1 MKALDIALKD
11 LKSSFRS
18 ATALIFMFGVPL
30 LVTGMFY
37 FMFGNIASQGEFN
50 LPRTSVVVANLDQDA
65 PRLQTGSGDVPGGI
79 EANTLSE
86 LVLEV
91 LRSEDMEELL
101 EVSIAQDAQ
110 SARAAVDNQ
119 QAQVAVIIPAGF
131 SRGFAD
137 MYGQSTIEFY
147 QDPTLTIGPGIVK
160 SILSQFMDG
169 LSGVKIAVDVF
180 MNQTDQVDS
189 AIIGQA
195 IQLYLANSPTQSEN
209 LSEELLDVNVPGD
222 VQVSVNPLVRIIGPI
237 MGGMMIFYAF
247 FTGTTS
253 AQTILQ
259 EEEQHTLQRLFTT
272 PTAQST
278 ILSGKFLAVFLTVF
292 VQMTVLL
299 ILARLIFRIEWGNL
313 VSVILFTLGVVCV
326 AASFGIFIN
335 SMLKSTKQGGIIFGG
350 VLTFTGMVGMI
361 SIFAINSPTAARLGN
376 SVSLLVPQGWAV
388 RGLLQAMNAQP
399 VMDVLMTTL
408 VMLTWSV
415 VFFVIGI
422 WRFNK
427 RYS

>member
-1 MKALDIALKD
+1 
-11 LKSSFRS
+11 
-18 ATALIFMFGVPL
+18 
-30 LVTGMFY
+30 
-37 FMFGNIASQGEFN
+37 

-65 PRLQTGSGDVPGGI
+65 PRLQTGSGDIPGGI

-415 VFFVIGI
+415 VFFVFGI

>member
-1 MKALDIALKD
+1 
-11 LKSSFRS
+11 
-18 ATALIFMFGVPL
+18 MFGVPL

-65 PRLQTGSGDVPGGI
+65 PRLQTGSGDIPGGI

-415 VFFVIGI
+415 VFFVFGI

-427 RYS
+427 RYA

>member
-65 PRLQTGSGDVPGGI
+65 PRLQTGSGDIPGGI

-415 VFFVIGI
+415 VFFVFGI

-427 RYS
+427 RYA

>member
-65 PRLQTGSGDVPGGI
+65 PRLQTGSGDIPGGI

>member
-1 MKALDIALKD
+1 
-11 LKSSFRS
+11 
-18 ATALIFMFGVPL
+18 MFGVPL

-415 VFFVIGI
+415 VFFVFGI

-427 RYS
+427 RYA

>member
-65 PRLQTGSGDVPGGI
+65 PRLQTGSGDIPGGI

-195 IQLYLANSPTQSEN
+195 IQLYFANSPTQSEN
-209 LSEELLDVNVPGD
+209 LSEELLDVNVPGE

-415 VFFVIGI
+415 VFFVFGI

-427 RYS
+427 RYA

>member
-1 MKALDIALKD
+1 
-11 LKSSFRS
+11 
-18 ATALIFMFGVPL
+18 
-30 LVTGMFY
+30 
-37 FMFGNIASQGEFN
+37 
-50 LPRTSVVVANLDQDA
+50 
-65 PRLQTGSGDVPGGI
+65 
-79 EANTLSE
+79 
-86 LVLEV
+86 
-91 LRSEDMEELL
+91 
-101 EVSIAQDAQ
+101 
-110 SARAAVDNQ
+110 
-119 QAQVAVIIPAGF
+119 
-131 SRGFAD
+131 
-137 MYGQSTIEFY
+137 EFY

-195 IQLYLANSPTQSEN
+195 IQLYFANSPTQSEN
-209 LSEELLDVNVPGD
+209 LSEELLDVNVPGE

>member
-1 MKALDIALKD
+1 
-11 LKSSFRS
+11 SFRS

>member
-1 MKALDIALKD
+1 
-11 LKSSFRS
+11 
-18 ATALIFMFGVPL
+18 MFGVPL

-195 IQLYLANSPTQSEN
+195 IQLYLANSPTQSDN
-209 LSEELLDVNVPGD
+209 LAEELLNVSVPGD

>member
-1 MKALDIALKD
+1 
-11 LKSSFRS
+11 
-18 ATALIFMFGVPL
+18 MFGVPL

>member
-18 ATALIFMFGVPL
+18 ATALVFMFGVPL

-65 PRLQTGSGDVPGGI
+65 PRLQRGSGDVPGGI

-86 LVLEV
+86 LVVEV

-110 SARAAVDNQ
+110 SARAAVDTQ
-119 QAQVAVIIPAGF
+119 QAQVAVIIPEGF
-131 SRGFAD
+131 SRRFAD

-180 MNQTDQVDS
+180 LNQAEEVDS
-189 AIIGQA
+189 AIVGQA
-195 IQLYLANSPTQSEN
+195 IQMYLKNSPTQSDD

-253 AQTILQ
+253 AQTIIQ
-259 EEEQHTLQRLFTT
+259 EEEQRTLQRLFTT

-299 ILARLIFRIEWGNL
+299 ILARLIFRIHWGDL
-313 VSVILFTLGVVCV
+313 LSVALLTFGVVCV

-335 SMLKSTKQGGIIFGG
+335 SLLKSTKQGGVIFGG

-361 SIFAINSPTAARLGN
+361 RIFAMNSPTADRLGD

-388 RGLLQAMNAQP
+388 RGLLQAMNAEP
-399 VMDVLMTTL
+399 VLDVLMTTL
-408 VMLTWSV
+408 VMLSWSA
-415 VFFVIGI
+415 VFFGIGV